1 MSDGP
6 YPKYEAFPLKD
17 GGGWYIV
24 VTPKKHGASYEIYG
38 LASETEARDWIE
50 DLREEHHAAS
60 RFSGAAAE
68 TGQSR
73 DQRNQWCCE
82 PISAL
87 VGRLE

>member
-1 MSDGP
+1 MSDHS

-50 DLREEHHAAS
+50 DLRDEHHAAR
-60 RFSGAAAE
+60 RFSGAAE
-68 TGQSR
+68 TGQSK
-73 DQRNQWCCE
+73 DQRNKSGCD

-87 VGRLE
+87 VGRSE